1 MIAIVEI
8 ENIIIYV
15 ILEKNTYSKN
25 MTPSEALNKIKK
37 DFDNS
42 KDALL
47 TSEFFQRFSPELSK
61 DQPFI
66 AHLKESLGINKLGGN
81 TLDKIKHGFELSQ
94 EALMNSKFYRSFGHQ
109 LNNDS
114 NIVFNLKNRLLDND
128 VGIDT
133 NPKDLMAIQEILEQ
147 GKPSDEGTKKRFKLK
162 H

>member
-1 MIAIVEI
+1 
-8 ENIIIYV
+8 
-15 ILEKNTYSKN
+15 

-47 TSEFFQRFSPELSK
+47 TSEFFERFSPELSK

-66 AHLKESLGINKLGGN
+66 AHLKERLGINKLGEN

-94 EALMNSKFYRSFGHQ
+94 EALMNSKFYRSFKQ
-109 LNNDS
+109 ELNNDS
-114 NIVFNLKNRLLDND
+114 NIVYNLKNRLFDND
-128 VGIDT
+128 SAIET
-133 NPKDLMAIQEILEQ
+133 NTKDLMAIQDILEQ
-147 GKPSDEGTKKRFKLK
+147 GKPSEEGTKKRFKLK